1 MYPIDELIGKFK
13 YELNNYQ
20 DLEKKI
26 ESIFVIKS
34 RNISIPQLLHVI
46 FLWNIKNKFK

>member
-1 MYPIDELIGKFK
+1 MYPIDELIGRFK

-20 DLEKKI
+20 DLEKNRI
-26 ESIFVIKS
+26 
-34 RNISIPQLLHVI
+34 NICNKVKKYFNSTTITHY